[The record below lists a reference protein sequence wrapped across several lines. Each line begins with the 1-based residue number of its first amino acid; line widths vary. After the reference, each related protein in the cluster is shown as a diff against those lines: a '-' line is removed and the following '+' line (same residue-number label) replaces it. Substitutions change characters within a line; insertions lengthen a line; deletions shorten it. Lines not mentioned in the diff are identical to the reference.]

1 MKHHIL
7 NRLAPAVYAYAH
19 CDLPCGVYDPAQARI
34 EAESVKACMEKYNAS
49 DAYALAVAFLG
60 EILAGRPAIVAP
72 WPADEEMLDR
82 DDAVRLQE
90 MLRDRGLY
98 DGAIDGL
105 LGSGSRAAVAR
116 YQERHGLIADGHPD
130 RTLMTHIEQNSV
142 RATPPLQGWDS
153 GRP

>member
-1 MKHHIL
+1 MSGREL
-7 NRLAPAVYAYAH
+7 PDSGVGRLIMPGGHRGPVFLVTSH
-19 CDLPCGVYDPAQARI
+19 FDVIQ
-34 EAESVKACMEKYNAS
+34 KYNAS